1 MMVFFCLYEIF
12 CLYLYKLKIYIMLG
26 KIIQALLILLSFGMF
41 GYSYFN
47 DGTAKDLIF
56 WGVILLLNFIGK
68 CTDNIIEG

>member
-1 MMVFFCLYEIF
+1 
-12 CLYLYKLKIYIMLG
+12 MLE
-26 KIIQALLILLSFGMF
+26 KIIILLLFGMF

-68 CTDNIIEG
+68 CTSDIIEE

>member
-1 MMVFFCLYEIF
+1 
-12 CLYLYKLKIYIMLG
+12 MLG
-26 KIIQALLILLSFGMF
+26 KIIQALIILSLFGMF

-68 CTDNIIEG
+68 CTDNILEG